1 MRIDR
6 FSIGE
11 AARAAG
17 VSVKM
22 IRHYERIGLVSA
34 AERTNGGARLFGA
47 SEVHTLK
54 FIGRARSLGFPLETA
69 RKLLSLWR
77 NPNRSNKDTL
87 HLAESHMEELVEKE
101 KALISMEKAL
111 QELID
116 ACDGDGRPECPIL
129 DDLADVKSRS
139 KRGAR

>member
-1 MRIDR
+1 MRSDR

-22 IRHYERIGLVSA
+22 IRHYERIGLISA
-34 AERTNGGARLFGA
+34 VERTTGGARLFSA

-54 FIGRARSLGFPLETA
+54 FVGRARSLGFPLETV

-77 NPNRSNKDTL
+77 DPNRSNKDTL
-87 HLAESHMEELVEKE
+87 HLAEAHMDELIEKE
-101 KALISMEKAL
+101 KALISMETAL
-111 QELID
+111 QELIE
-116 ACDGDGRPECPIL
+116 ACDGDGRPDCPIL
-129 DDLADVKSRS
+129 DDLADVRSRS
-139 KRGAR
+139 QSLKT